1 MSDPSLEL
9 QGAVRQALAAPL
21 APLVGAR
28 IYDRVPQGTPPPYA
42 FLSGFEITADPAD
55 CVDGVEVFFN
65 VQIVSR
71 GPGRVEAAR
80 IASAVLNA
88 LDGLEPALPGF
99 EGVQIQHRTTRY
111 LPQDDGETTRAVVTF
126 STLADRA

>member
-21 APLVGAR
+21 APFVAAR
-28 IYDRVPQGTPPPYA
+28 IFDRVPQGTPTPYV
-42 FLSGFEITADPAD
+42 FLTGFEVLADPAD
-55 CVDGVEVFFN
+55 CVDGVEVFFD
-65 VQIVSR
+65 VQIVST

-80 IASAVLNA
+80 IGAAVRAALN
-88 LDGLEPALPGF
+88 GLEPDLTGF
-99 EGVQIQHRTTRY
+99 AGAQIQHRTTRY

-126 STLADRA
+126 STLADRV